1 VPSNILLYLI
11 IFPSPERE
19 VPKISHPN
27 LQACPCGQVRPTAPC
42 PSTLISTNAN
52 TDQPDIH
59 EYALSANHQDTTNK
73 SRAHKDL
80 STVSNFLSLP
90 SLSFLHKLTRHMI
103 TPVHLTNPHPT
114 RRASLTS
121 PLNHLFRL
129 PILSSPHL
137 RTFRCP
143 ASRINPLF
151 VLGAGFVFV
160 PVHVVADAE
169 TVGAGGAD
177 EEDAVGVFLAG

>member
-1 VPSNILLYLI
+1 MPRVT
-11 IFPSPERE
+11 
-19 VPKISHPN
+19 K
-27 LQACPCGQVRPTAPC
+27 QTKTAPC

-59 EYALSANHQDTTNK
+59 EYVLSANHQDTTNK
-73 SRAHKDL
+73 SRVHRDL
-80 STVSNFLSLP
+80 STVSHFLLPWIFLSE
-90 SLSFLHKLTRHMI
+90 LTRHMI
-103 TPVHLTNPHPT
+103 TPIHLTNPHAT
-114 RRASLTS
+114 RRTSLTR

-137 RTFRCP
+137 RTLRCS
-143 ASRINPLF
+143 ASRINSLF
-151 VLGAGFVFV
+151 VLSTRFVFV

-169 TVGAGGAD
+169 AVGTGGAD